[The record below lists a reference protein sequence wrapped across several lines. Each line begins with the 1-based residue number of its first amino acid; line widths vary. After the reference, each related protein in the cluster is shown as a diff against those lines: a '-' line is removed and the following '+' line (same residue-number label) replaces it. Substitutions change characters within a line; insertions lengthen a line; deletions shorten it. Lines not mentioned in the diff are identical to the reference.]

1 MYMLKMKIIFC
12 MRGYLHSHLHVHVH
26 VHCKESE
33 RACGLDR
40 RKEKSAI
47 IKDPTSD
54 LRYNSAPPPPP
65 RFIHLPPPM
74 RARGC
79 VDSGGTKA
87 RIVEVQMV
95 EARVVKVQIV
105 EARIVEAQVEE
116 VRALKARKV
125 EAQMVEAR
133 IVDARVD

>member
-12 MRGYLHSHLHVHVH
+12 MRGYLHSHLHVH

-47 IKDPTSD
+47 IKYPTPD
-54 LRYNSAPPPPP
+54 LRYNSPPP

-74 RARGC
+74 LSQHAC
-79 VDSGGTKA
+79 EVSEVLPHP
-87 RIVEVQMV
+87 IVLVALSQHACEVS
-95 EARVVKVQIV
+95 
-105 EARIVEAQVEE
+105 E
-116 VRALKARKV
+116 VHL
-125 EAQMVEAR
+125 
-133 IVDARVD
+133 IL